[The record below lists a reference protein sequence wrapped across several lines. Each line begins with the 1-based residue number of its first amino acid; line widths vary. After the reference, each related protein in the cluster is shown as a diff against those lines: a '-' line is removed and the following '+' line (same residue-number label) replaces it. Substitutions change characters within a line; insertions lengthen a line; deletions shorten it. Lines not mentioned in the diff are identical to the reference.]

1 MNHVKNISESNIDH
15 WKKCGV
21 MTSEKWT
28 ETMQTMKNE
37 DFSFENITYIVSF
50 VLEMPSTNASLES
63 VFANEHV

>member
-1 MNHVKNISESNIDH
+1 
-15 WKKCGV
+15 

-63 VFANEHV
+63 VFANEHVWLMNGTGCLLRQYRQYY

>member
-1 MNHVKNISESNIDH
+1 
-15 WKKCGV
+15 